1 MLKRKSVLFI
11 MCLAL
16 ILLTNCIII
25 QNNTRLFQYKNENL
39 FTNFNNKECSSYQ
52 NSLAELQSMD
62 IEDIASMQTY
72 NSKDYNIVTNVKD
85 QGSSNLCWAYASAS
99 AAETSILRSG
109 IDSNVNAENL
119 SLSPRNIGYARFNRG
134 ADPLNNNSAIV
145 GSENWLTS
153 AGTPNYAAEMFAMW
167 CGPTD
172 NSTNATAD
180 QFINGKYRLINAE
193 HIDTDNI
200 KEIKRAIAKYG
211 AITFGYNNL
220 REVEYYN
227 PKNET
232 SSNSYPHAVTLIGW
246 DDNIPANKFVPNG
259 ASQNGGWIV
268 KNSYNSLPYFYLSY
282 DNKNSAKY
290 GFEFVTKDTY
300 DNNYFYDGRLG
311 TALSSSISSRHTKF
325 ANIFEAKK
333 GESGTAEYLKSVN
346 IGIASKKAKIRV
358 EIYTNLTNDTE
369 PESGTLSGVGRGY
382 FDYGGNRTIKLDNP
396 VRLDKG
402 SKFSVVVCNEDTT
415 QLTLSFV
422 AGGKTSYKYKD
433 YWVGTSNNTARIKA
447 FTTSEVL
454 DSAVDTDITNAEIK
468 IIGEKFIYSGLEIKP
483 KVSVTLNGN
492 RLTEQDYSIAYTNNI
507 NAGMANIKISG
518 TGEYFGEKSL
528 QFKIEKADIPPLQP
542 NKEINVESN
551 IIKLTEVE
559 LPKGWHWINGDYNL
573 DYGSNNVIAEYFD
586 KINYNIYTINVVV
599 NRKEVIMPPTEPVEP
614 EPPIVEPEPIEPP
627 IVEPQPDPPLDSVEP
642 SLPSEPIIPEQTT
655 PDSNSSFE
663 NNSRNNNKLL
673 WLLTIPAS
681 ISVILILLV
690 ICKVKRLI

>member
-1 MLKRKSVLFI
+1 M
-11 MCLAL
+11 
-16 ILLTNCIII
+16 I
-25 QNNTRLFQYKNENL
+25 QNNATLLECINVNSVNDL
-39 FTNFNNKECSSYQ
+39 DNKEYSTYQ
-52 NSLAELQSMD
+52 NSLAELQAMD
-62 IEDIASMQTY
+62 IDDIANMQTY
-72 NSKDYNIVTNVKD
+72 NSKDYNLVTNVKD
-85 QGSSNLCWAYASAS
+85 QGSSNLCWAYASVS

-109 IDSNVNAENL
+109 IDSNVTAENL
-119 SLSPRNIGYARFNRG
+119 SLSPRNIGYSRFNRG
-134 ADPLNNNSAIV
+134 ADPLNNNSAVV

-172 NSTNATAD
+172 INTNATAD

-200 KEIKRAIAKYG
+200 QEIKRAIAKYG

-246 DDNIPANKFVPNG
+246 DDNIPASKFVPNG

-311 TALSSSISSRHTKF
+311 TGLSSSISSRHTKF

-333 GESGTAEYLKSVN
+333 GENGTAEYLQAVN

-358 EIYTNLTNDTE
+358 EIYTNLTNESE

-382 FDYGGNRTIKLDNP
+382 FDYGGNRTIKLDSP
-396 VRLDKG
+396 VRLEKG
-402 SKFSVVVCNEDTT
+402 SKFSVVVCNEDTA

-422 AGGKTSYKYKD
+422 AGAKTSYKYKD
-433 YWVGTSNNTARIKA
+433 YWVGTSSNTARIKA
-447 FTTSEVL
+447 FTTSEIL
-454 DSAVDTDITNAEIK
+454 DSIDDNDIANADIR
-468 IIGEKFIYSGLEIKP
+468 IIGEKFIYSGAEIKP
-483 KVSVTLNGN
+483 KVSAMLNGN
-492 RLTEQDYSIAYTNNI
+492 LLSEQDYSITYTNNI
-507 NAGMANIKISG
+507 NAGMASLKISG
-518 TGEYFGEKSL
+518 IGDYFGEKSL
-528 QFKIEKADIPPLQP
+528 QFNIEKADKPPLQP
-542 NKEINVESN
+542 NKEINVDSN
-551 IIKLTEVE
+551 VVKLSEVD
-559 LPKGWHWINGDYNL
+559 LPKGWNWVDSDYNL
-573 DYGSNNVIAEYFD
+573 EYGSNNVVVEYFD
-586 KINYNIYTINVVV
+586 KTNYKDYTMNIIV
-599 NRKEVIMPPTEPVEP
+599 NRKEVIIPPTEPVDPTPPVEPVEPPTNP
-614 EPPIVEPEPIEPP
+614 EPPIVQPEPIEPVEPP
-627 IVEPQPDPPLDSVEP
+627 IVEPQPEPPLDSVKP
-642 SLPSEPIIPEQTT
+642 SLPIGPIIPEQTT
-655 PDSNSSFE
+655 PDSNNSLE
-663 NNSRNNNKLL
+663 NNSRKNKQLL

-681 ISVILILLV
+681 ISVIAVVLV
-690 ICKVKRLI
+690 ICKVKKLI